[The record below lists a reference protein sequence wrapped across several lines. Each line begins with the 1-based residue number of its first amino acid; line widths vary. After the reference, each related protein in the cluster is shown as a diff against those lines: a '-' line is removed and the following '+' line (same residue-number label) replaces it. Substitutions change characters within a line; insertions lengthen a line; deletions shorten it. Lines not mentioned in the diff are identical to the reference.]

1 MFYLHKIY
9 KEELRSNSMKI
20 GKYNYPDEVMET
32 VKIKKTVRNDFS
44 KFCKQRKINK
54 SKLIE
59 EFYKTVLL
67 RFREGSMN
75 TTNGYVTLKVC

>member
-1 MFYLHKIY
+1 
-9 KEELRSNSMKI
+9 MKI